1 MKTADEFYAE
11 HNGGMTAEEATE
23 LGDHITPIH
32 AVILMK
38 DYASQSQGNK
48 DLIIEKLKCLVNE
61 YRRLIALSNSQEF
74 FNIPSVNL
82 LLSEIATL
90 QSVTPDKAE
99 GVILRDVL
107 KRFLLF
113 IDIGNDQNEVHNLT
127 MDKII
132 DKYQKTRYGVT
143 TYINGKLIGK
153 NGKQICEWCGSEN
166 ITDPISDTCSN
177 GICHDC
183 GSHW

>member
-11 HNGGMTAEEATE
+11 RNGGMTAEEATE

-38 DYASQSQGNK
+38 DFASQSQGNK
-48 DLIIEKLKCLVNE
+48 DLIIEKMKCLINE
-61 YRRLIALSNSQEF
+61 YRRLVALSKSQEF

-99 GVILRDVL
+99 GVTLRDEL
-107 KRFLLF
+107 IRFATTVNTETMLDDEIPDAVDEYLNSRKSATMHDLL
-113 IDIGNDQNEVHNLT
+113 NDDSAREERAINP
-127 MDKII
+127 
-132 DKYQKTRYGVT
+132 QK
-143 TYINGKLIGK
+143 
-153 NGKQICEWCGSEN
+153 
-166 ITDPISDTCSN
+166 
-177 GICHDC
+177 
-183 GSHW
+183 